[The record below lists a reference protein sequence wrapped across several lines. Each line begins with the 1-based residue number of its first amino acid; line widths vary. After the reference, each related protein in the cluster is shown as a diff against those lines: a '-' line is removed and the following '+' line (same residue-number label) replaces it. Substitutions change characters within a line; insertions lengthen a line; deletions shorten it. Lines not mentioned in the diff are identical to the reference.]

1 MIVRIKNFLTYDSLF
16 EYAADGD
23 SSETNKF
30 QPKTLSYMFLGM
42 DKLITELE
50 KKGIKFQ
57 KLHALEVF
65 GRGGDWHTIA
75 YADKVNS
82 LEVWE
87 IDKKW
92 KNELKKN
99 LPHAKIRFLDSIQT
113 IHESDNFAKFN
124 FIVIDNPQNL
134 YGPKSGGLEPQYC
147 EHFDIIKKIDKLI
160 GKSGTVVFNV
170 NPKPFDYDKF
180 PLWKKRREEFYG
192 MENTSDMTNEF
203 LINFYEKLFESLGF
217 ETVLHIIV
225 RRVTPNPI
233 ETLYYFAYNLK
244 RIEK

>member
-1 MIVRIKNFLTYDSLF
+1 MSD
-16 EYAADGD
+16 
-23 SSETNKF
+23 
-30 QPKTLSYMFLGM
+30 MFSGM

-50 KKGIKFQ
+50 KKGIEFQ
-57 KLHALEVF
+57 KLHALEMF
-65 GRGGDWHTIA
+65 GRGGDWHTTA

-99 LPHAKIRFLDSIQT
+99 LPQARIRILDSIQT
-113 IHESDNFAKFN
+113 VYQSDDLTKFN

-134 YGPKSGGLEPQYC
+134 YGTKSQDLELQYC

-160 GKSGTVVFNV
+160 DKSGTVVFNV

-180 PLWKKRREEFYG
+180 SLWKKRREEFYG
-192 MENTSDMTNEF
+192 TKNTSDMAIEF
-203 LINFYEKLFESLGF
+203 LLNFYEKLFKSLGF
-217 ETVLHIIV
+217 ETLFHTIV

-244 RIEK
+244 RLEK